1 MAHKKA
7 ASSSDN
13 GRDSIGR
20 RLGVKLFGG
29 QVATAGNIIIRQR
42 GTKFHPGENV
52 GMGRDHTIYA
62 LIDGTVSFKKRRLGR
77 TFVNI
82 LPFDQVEEK
91 LDKKPKA
98 KKKATPKKVVEEKP
112 VAEKIE
118 VVEEVVE
125 IVTETPAADEPLFKM
140 PEDEIIAFDAPAPV
154 AADLPKGIK
163 QDDLTVV
170 EGIGPKIAEHLTNGG
185 IDTWQKLADAPLE
198 RLKEILTAAGPRYK
212 MHNPSTWAQQAKLC
226 VEGKWDELNALQDRL
241 DGGVDK
247 G

>member
-62 LIDGTVSFKKRRLGR
+62 LIDGTVVFKKKRLGR

-91 LDKKPKA
+91 LDTKPKA
-98 KKKATPKKVVEEKP
+98 KKVKKKVTPKVEKP
-112 VAEKIE
+112 VAEVTPP
-118 VVEEVVE
+118 VVETP
-125 IVTETPAADEPLFKM
+125 VTDDEPLFKM
-140 PEDEIIAFDAPAPV
+140 PEETFDAPAPV
-154 AADLPKGIK
+154 ADLPKGIK
-163 QDDLTVV
+163 QDKLTVV

-185 IDTWQKLADAPLE
+185 IDTWQKLADASVE
-198 RLKEILTAAGPRYK
+198 RLKEILTAAGPRYQ
-212 MHNPSTWAQQAKLC
+212 MHNPTTWPQQAQLC
-226 VEGKWDELNALQDRL
+226 VEGKWDELNELQDRL

>member
-29 QVATAGNIIIRQR
+29 QLAIAGNIIIRQR

-62 LIDGTVSFKKRRLGR
+62 LIDGTVSFKKKRMGR

-91 LDKKPKA
+91 LDIKPKA
-98 KKKATPKKVVEEKP
+98 KKKATPKIVEEKP
-112 VAEKIE
+112 VAEVK
-118 VVEEVVE
+118 VEAV
-125 IVTETPAADEPLFKM
+125 
-140 PEDEIIAFDAPAPV
+140 APV

-163 QDDLTVV
+163 QDVLTVV

-185 IDTWQKLADAPLE
+185 IDTWQKLADSKVE
-198 RLKEILTAAGPRYK
+198 RLQEILTEAGPRYQ
-212 MHNPSTWAQQAKLC
+212 MHNPTTWAQQAQLC
-226 VEGKWDELNALQDRL
+226 VDGNWDELNALQDRL